1 MRISTPEGVDVELTL
16 AGIGSRFIA
25 ALFDFMIEFA
35 IILAAGFLLGV
46 VGGDGSGWA
55 NAGFAIIFFLVFFGY
70 DVLFEV
76 RARGRTP
83 GKRWTGLRVVRTSG
97 QPVTFVPSSI
107 RNVMRLVDMLP
118 APPLYAVGM
127 ASIFVTGKNQRL
139 GDLAGRHA
147 GRARARGELHGARPP
162 TARRPPAPPTA
173 GTSARSRRRTSG
185 RCASSSSGAR
195 ASPTGRAASSPGTSN
210 AACARA
216 WRARPRACGPRS
228 SSSGCR
234 PRSRSLRPAR
244 GWERVALVRT
254 AALGLMATLGL
265 AACGEDSPTPEAASR
280 PDAALVRSLP
290 DPFDPGARQPPGT
303 YVGKVGRKGWTYVGV
318 VLRGDRALVYLCDG
332 RASEWLGARVRDKRV
347 LVRSARGTLVDA
359 KVGEGVV
366 RGSVRPRG
374 QPAGAF
380 SARAPGE
387 GAGVFSGPDPAVPGR
402 VRRWIVLEDGVRGVS
417 DGTSNTIQVGEST
430 ATATRHAHTLERHDP
445 RRHLEHDPARRE
457 HRHGHANQDGD
468 AHTDSR
474 HDPRRHLEHDSA
486 RREHRHGHAN
496 QDGDA
501 HTDSRHD
508 PRRHL
513 QHHQLGES
521 TATATPTRTATRTP
535 TPGTIQ
541 DGTSNTIQLGETPV
555 NGVAAGGAAPPPAP
569 AVTTCPKD
577 TRCPP
582 PAPPKEERTG
592 GSVSGG
598 KLLPCPVLET
608 LIKTLLAPAKTDPV
622 ARRQLVALT
631 TQAKANGC

>member
-1 MRISTPEGVDVELTL
+1 M
-16 AGIGSRFIA
+16 
-25 ALFDFMIEFA
+25 
-35 IILAAGFLLGV
+35 
-46 VGGDGSGWA
+46 
-55 NAGFAIIFFLVFFGY
+55 
-70 DVLFEV
+70 
-76 RARGRTP
+76 
-83 GKRWTGLRVVRTSG
+83 
-97 QPVTFVPSSI
+97 
-107 RNVMRLVDMLP
+107 
-118 APPLYAVGM
+118 
-127 ASIFVTGKNQRL
+127 
-139 GDLAGRHA
+139 
-147 GRARARGELHGARPP
+147 
-162 TARRPPAPPTA
+162 
-173 GTSARSRRRTSG
+173 
-185 RCASSSSGAR
+185 
-195 ASPTGRAASSPGTSN
+195 
-210 AACARA
+210 
-216 WRARPRACGPRS
+216 
-228 SSSGCR
+228 
-234 PRSRSLRPAR
+234 
-244 GWERVALVRT
+244 RT

-387 GAGVFSGPDPAVPGR
+387 GAGVFTGPDPAVPGR

-430 ATATRHAHTLERHDP
+430 ATATPTRTP
-445 RRHLEHDPARRE
+445 TP
-457 HRHGHANQDGD
+457 GTIQDGTSNTIQLGEST
-468 AHTDSR
+468 ATATPTR
-474 HDPRRHLEHDSA
+474 TATRTPTP
-486 RREHRHGHAN
+486 GTI
-496 QDGDA
+496 QDG
-501 HTDSRHD
+501 TSNTI
-508 PRRHL
+508 
-513 QHHQLGES
+513 QLGES

-622 ARRQLVALT
+622 ARRQLAALT